1 MSGGEWNTSRERKQ
15 QATDAREAD
24 RERIRLEK
32 RQLRDFRWSAERSTL
47 RISDWADLLTLHQA
61 HGKEGL
67 NQLWLELVPY
77 WCQCQLL
84 NGGTPCP
91 PDLRPDWLK
100 LSAEKTRTKPT
111 TRKAPGAPRKTRAD
125 KGTTGRTYKQRKTK
139 TLG

>member
-1 MSGGEWNTSRERKQ
+1 MAGGEWNTSRERKQ

-47 RISDWADLLTLHQA
+47 RLSLTGGICRLHCTSPRQRGPQPA
-61 HGKEGL
+61 LAGAGPL
-67 NQLWLELVPY
+67 LVPVAS
-77 WCQCQLL
+77 L

-100 LSAEKTRTKPT
+100 LSAEKPRTKPT

-125 KGTTGRTYKQRKTK
+125 KGTTGRNYTPRKTK
-139 TLG
+139 P

>member
-1 MSGGEWNTSRERKQ
+1 VNGSGWK
-15 QATDAREAD
+15 
-24 RERIRLEK
+24 K

-47 RISDWADLLTLHQA
+47 RLSDWADLLTLHQA

-125 KGTTGRTYKQRKTK
+125 KGTTGRTYKTRKTK
-139 TLG
+139 T

>member
-47 RISDWADLLTLHQA
+47 RESDWRDLVVLHQN

-67 NQLWLELVPY
+67 NQFWLELVPY
-77 WCQCQLL
+77 WCSCQLL
-84 NGGTPCP
+84 NNGTPCP
-91 PDLRPDWLK
+91 PDLRP
-100 LSAEKTRTKPT
+100 
-111 TRKAPGAPRKTRAD
+111 
-125 KGTTGRTYKQRKTK
+125 
-139 TLG
+139 

>member
-15 QATDAREAD
+15 QAVDAREAD

-47 RISDWADLLTLHQA
+47 RLSDWADLLTLHQA

-91 PDLRPDWLK
+91 PDLRPDWLPK
-100 LSAEKTRTKPT
+100 LSVEKTRTKPT
-111 TRKAPGAPRKTRAD
+111 TRKGPGAPRKTRAD
-125 KGTTGRTYKQRKTK
+125 KGTTGRTYKQRTSSGK
-139 TLG
+139 

>member
-47 RISDWADLLTLHQA
+47 RLSDWSDMLTLHQL

-77 WCQCQLL
+77 WSQCQLL
-84 NGGTPCP
+84 NGGITCP

-125 KGTTGRTYKQRKTK
+125 KGRTRSNYTPRKPKATK
-139 TLG
+139 